1 MIPDTLLGLGWREY
15 RNQFKEYARCFYK
28 RFETPTRCRC
38 NADRPGMQIE
48 IAVWER
54 GNVESCEMEL
64 IGELSDGTGWRD
76 VVVNVHPCGLPKDL
90 DGVLALI
97 PRMLATWEAAN
108 K

>member
-15 RNQFKEYARCFYK
+15 RNHFKEYSRCFYK

-38 NADRPGMQIE
+38 NSDRSGMQIE
-48 IAVWER
+48 IAMSEH
-54 GNVESCEMEL
+54 GAVESSEIEL
-64 IGELSDGTGWRD
+64 SGELADGTWMRLHNY
-76 VVVNVHPCGLPKDL
+76 VLPKDL
-90 DGVLALI
+90 DAVLALI